1 MLDKKIWIIEN
12 LEQRYQFVFKGIQS
26 LVIEWTIVADI
37 HETIEKIYAL
47 QRQLALDW
55 IVGDKDD

>member
-47 QRQLALDW
+47 QRQLAPDW